1 MADFKIK
8 SASGTGNKTLIQ
20 SENQSGSDYAIE
32 VGSSGALGSLKPSS
46 IKTTTNSYDAIKVAE
61 LNSLG
66 YLNHN
71 FFGCSYYLSST
82 MSIAHNSYVEITGT
96 WSKAVSTTVAGSDD
110 ADIFGKF
117 SGGRWTPTVSGYY
130 FCSYSVYIP
139 NIDDGEWLI
148 GSIRKNGVAST
159 SEIGLVR
166 MLSSGGGADLSVS
179 GAGIVPLDTNDYVSI
194 FVYHSEGSAQ
204 NLGANTTQFS
214 ATYVGTSDL

>member
-8 SASGTGNKTLIQ
+8 STAGTGNKLLIQ

-82 MSIAHNSYVEITGT
+82 MSIANASYVEITGT
-96 WSKAVSTTVAGSDD
+96 WSKAITTGSAGSDD
-110 ADIFGKF
+110 ADMFGKF

-130 FCSYSVYIP
+130 FCAYSVYIP
-139 NIDDGEWLI
+139 GIDDGEWLI
-148 GSIRKNGVAST
+148 GSMRKNGASPAGVT
-159 SEIGLVR
+159 GLVR
-166 MLSSGGGADLSVS
+166 ILSSGGGADLAVS
-179 GAGIVPLDTNDYVSI
+179 GAGTFALDTNDYVSV
-194 FVYHSEGSAQ
+194 FVYHNEGSAQ
-204 NLGANTTQFS
+204 NLGTDTTQFS
-214 ATYVGTSDL
+214 ATYLGTSDL

>member
-1 MADFKIK
+1 
-8 SASGTGNKTLIQ
+8 
-20 SENQSGSDYAIE
+20 
-32 VGSSGALGSLKPSS
+32 
-46 IKTTTNSYDAIKVAE
+46 
-61 LNSLG
+61 
-66 YLNHN
+66 
-71 FFGCSYYLSST
+71 

-166 MLSSGGGADLSVS
+166 MLSSGNGADLSVS